1 MNYQFPM
8 HVHQGLAAWHEVG
21 KDRLWNGELHEA
33 VAEAHI
39 QRRARIAR
47 PSRMQF

>member
-21 KDRLWNGELHEA
+21 KDRLWTGCGTA
-33 VAEAHI
+33 SYM
-39 QRRARIAR
+39 R
-47 PSRMQF
+47 PSWKPLFNVGLA